1 MLTFNEPLYL
11 FLLLIFPLIIYFN
24 HFFKNR
30 GSKIKFPISLYGN
43 SNSLKLKDYKLN
55 LMYFFTYSFL
65 YLAAMVMVFA
75 LAGPSVSRKKMVYLS
90 AGADIVVVLDI
101 SPSMGAVEFS
111 SKNRLE
117 FSKELIRSF
126 ISQRENDNIG
136 LVAFAKDASIVVPI
150 TTDRDFFNKKLDD
163 IYIMDLGNGSA
174 LGLGISIALS
184 HLKHSEALKRSI
196 VVLTDGVVN
205 SDEIYKDQVINLAQ
219 GLNVKI
225 YSIGIGSFEE
235 FSVEFKL
242 RSGKFYQGSLKE
254 IYDPSMLVEISNKTG
269 GLFYSVSDDFSF
281 QFAIQDF
288 SKKENLERKIK
299 ISVDN
304 KDIYKEFLVL
314 AFFLLL
320 IYFIFS
326 KIFLK
331 EIL

>member
-1 MLTFNEPLYL
+1 
-11 FLLLIFPLIIYFN
+11 
-24 HFFKNR
+24 
-30 GSKIKFPISLYGN
+30 
-43 SNSLKLKDYKLN
+43 
-55 LMYFFTYSFL
+55 
-65 YLAAMVMVFA
+65 
-75 LAGPSVSRKKMVYLS
+75 
-90 AGADIVVVLDI
+90 
-101 SPSMGAVEFS
+101 
-111 SKNRLE
+111 
-117 FSKELIRSF
+117 
-126 ISQRENDNIG
+126 
-136 LVAFAKDASIVVPI
+136 
-150 TTDRDFFNKKLDD
+150 
-163 IYIMDLGNGSA
+163 MDLGNGSA

-219 GLNVKI
+219 GLNVRI
-225 YSIGIGSFEE
+225 YSIGIGSSEE

-254 IYDPSMLVEISNKTG
+254 VYDPSMLVEISNKTG
-269 GLFYSVSDDFSF
+269 GLFYSVNDDFSF

-299 ISVDN
+299 IAVDN

-314 AFFLLL
+314 ALCLLL